1 MDFFS
6 VEAIFL
12 SIGNYPLSYI
22 EFFGTILYFAS
33 VFLISRK
40 NIFTWPI
47 GILSVI
53 LYGILFYQIRLYSDM
68 LEQAYYL
75 VISIVG
81 WITWKNNMVK
91 NQPVETAWS
100 SKAGILAS
108 ILTTIAGTALL
119 SFFTFNFHIW
129 FPEIFYEPA
138 SYPIIDALTTVMS
151 FVAMYLTTVRKN
163 EGWLYWIIVDI
174 LAIWLYWIKDVR
186 FISIQ
191 YIFLLGMALYGF
203 TYWINGRIK
212 NNESPRRKP
221 PRASGF
227 LGIL

>member
-6 VEAIFL
+6 VEKIFL
-12 SIGNYPLSYI
+12 SIGDYPLSYI
-22 EFFGTILYFAS
+22 EFFGTILYFVS

-75 VISIVG
+75 IISIIG
-81 WITWKNNMVK
+81 WITWKNKMVK
-91 NQPVETAWS
+91 NQPVETVWS
-100 SKAGILAS
+100 SKAGILAG
-108 ILTTIAGTALL
+108 ILTTIAGTAVL
-119 SFFTFNFHIW
+119 SFFTFNFHTW
-129 FPEIFYEPA
+129 FPKIFYEPA

-174 LAIWLYWIKDVR
+174 MAIWLYWIKDVR

-191 YIFLLGMALYGF
+191 YVFLLGMALYGF
-203 TYWINGRIK
+203 IYWINGTMK
-212 NNESPRRKP
+212 YG
-221 PRASGF
+221 A
-227 LGIL
+227 